1 MNLME
6 SVRIALRSLSA
17 NKLRSAL
24 TMLGIIIGV
33 AAVIALM
40 GVGRGAQHAIDTQ
53 INSMGTNLLFV
64 SPGAVNQGG
73 VRQAQGSMQ
82 SLTYED
88 ALALADPQNVPDAAG
103 VAPEVRAGG
112 QVVYQGNNANTQIVG
127 VTPAYESVRNY
138 KVQ

>member
-6 SVRIALRSLSA
+6 SVRIALRSLAA

-40 GVGRGAQHAIDTQ
+40 GVGRGAQQAIDSQ

-64 SPGAVNQGG
+64 SPGSTSQRRRAHGAG
-73 VRQAQGSMQ
+73 LGA
-82 SLTYED
+82 D
-88 ALALADPQNVPDAAG
+88 ADLRGCRWRWTIRNAAG
-103 VAPEVRAGG
+103 RGG
-112 QVVYQGNNANTQIVG
+112 GGA
-127 VTPAYESVRNY
+127 
-138 KVQ
+138 